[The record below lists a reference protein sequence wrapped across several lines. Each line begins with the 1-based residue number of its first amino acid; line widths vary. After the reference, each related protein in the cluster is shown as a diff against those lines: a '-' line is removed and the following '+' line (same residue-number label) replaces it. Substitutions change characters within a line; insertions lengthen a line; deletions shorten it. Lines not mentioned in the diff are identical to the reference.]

1 MSEGRMLEKIGSSFL
16 MSADIKQIPDDQDK
30 NWSLVIEAQRSWLD
44 LRLGELWLYR
54 DLMMLF
60 VRRDFV
66 SVYKQ
71 TILGPLWYL
80 IQPLMTTLI
89 FTFIFGNI
97 ASLPTDGLPQ
107 FLFYMSGTVVWSYF
121 ASCLTKTSETFVN
134 NANLFGKVYFPRLAV
149 PVSILISNLI
159 TFLIQFAM
167 FLVFVLYFALRGTP
181 IQPNWLWIALS
192 PVLML
197 MMAGL
202 GLGFGIIISSLT
214 TKYRDMR
221 FLVTFGVQLLMYAT
235 PVIYPV
241 SSIPARFQWI
251 ILANPM
257 TPILEAFRYAFLGA
271 GTVDMG
277 HLLYSFSFMLTVV
290 IIGSVIFNRVEQ
302 TFMDTV

>member
-1 MSEGRMLEKIGSSFL
+1 MEQNVETVLDDKYWTM
-16 MSADIKQIPDDQDK
+16 DIEP
-30 NWSLVIEAQRSWLD
+30 QRSLFD
-44 LRLGELWLYR
+44 LRLGELWRYR
-54 DLMMLF
+54 DLVMLF

-66 SVYKQ
+66 AVYKQ

-80 IQPLMTTLI
+80 IQPLLTTI
-89 FTFIFGNI
+89 TFTFIFGQI

-121 ASCLTKTSETFVN
+121 ADCLNKTSNTFVQ
-134 NANLFGKVYFPRLAV
+134 NAHLFGKVYFPRMAV

-159 TFLIQFAM
+159 TFLIQFTL
-167 FLVFVLYFALRGTP
+167 FIVFIIYFVLRGTI

-192 PVLML
+192 PVLIL

-214 TKYRDMR
+214 TKYRDLR

-241 SSIPARFQWI
+241 SAIPARFQWI

-257 TPILEAFRYAFLGA
+257 TAIVEVFRFAFLGA
-271 GTVDMG
+271 GTVDLG
-277 HLLYSFSFMLTVV
+277 HLLYSFVFMLVV
-290 IIGSVIFNRVEQ
+290 VFLGSVIFNRVEQ

>member
-1 MSEGRMLEKIGSSFL
+1 M
-16 MSADIKQIPDDQDK
+16 QINPIQLAEQEN
-30 NWSLVIEAQRSWLD
+30 NWDMVIQPQRSLLD
-44 LRLGELWLYR
+44 LRLGELWRYK
-54 DLMMLF
+54 DLVMLF

-80 IQPLMTTLI
+80 IQPLLTTI
-89 FTFIFGNI
+89 TFTVIFGNI

-121 ASCLTKTSETFVN
+121 ASCLTKTSETFVQ

-149 PVSILISNLI
+149 PVSILFSNLI

-167 FLVFVLYFALRGTP
+167 FLIFVLYFILRGTD
-181 IQPNWLWIALS
+181 IQVNWLWIALS
-192 PVLML
+192 PILML

-214 TKYRDMR
+214 TKYRDLR
-221 FLVTFGVQLLMYAT
+221 FLVTFGVSLLMYAT
-235 PVIYPV
+235 PVIYPA
-241 SSIPARFQWI
+241 SSIPARFQWVI
-251 ILANPM
+251 QANPM
-257 TPILEAFRYAFLGA
+257 TSVIEAFRFAFLGA
-271 GTVDMG
+271 GTVDVN
-277 HLLYSFSFMLTVV
+277 HLLYSFGFMLVVV
-290 IIGSVIFNRVEQ
+290 IIGSIIFNRVEQ